1 MAAKKK
7 KKAPT
12 RKPAKSAPAKPA
24 HAFKLTVRPPAERA
38 GKTLRAGCPRTLL
51 EPIEIASRDEIAG
64 LQLKRLKWTLAH
76 AYRHVPH
83 YRRKL
88 DAAGVHP
95 SDLKRLE
102 DLAKFPFTTKD
113 DLRETYPYGM
123 FAVPREKVL
132 RIHASRYGRMSARAR
147 CALLVHGRATS
158 CTSPTATAC
167 SPAVSAR
174 TTRPSGSAAR

>member
-1 MAAKKK
+1 MVAKKK

-12 RKPAKSAPAKPA
+12 RKPAKQAR
-24 HAFKLTVRPPAERA
+24 AFKLIARPATERA
-38 GKTLRAGCPRTLL
+38 GKSLRGGCPRALL
-51 EPIEIASRDEIAG
+51 EPIEIASRDAIAA

-76 AYRHVPH
+76 AYKNVPH
-83 YRRKL
+83 YKRKF

-123 FAVPREKVL
+123 FAVPRE
-132 RIHASRYGRMSARAR
+132 
-147 CALLVHGRATS
+147 
-158 CTSPTATAC
+158 
-167 SPAVSAR
+167 
-174 TTRPSGSAAR
+174 